1 MGSILVQKWKMV
13 HRNKENNEIK
23 WNRKQSVGESLI
35 EEFDSEIVKEIKVEI
50 YKDFGVR

>member
-13 HRNKENNEIK
+13 HQNKENEEIK
-23 WNRKQSVGESLI
+23 WNREQSVKESLI
-35 EEFDSEIVKEIKVEI
+35 EDFDFEIVKELKVEI